1 MLESRIVHDK
11 GNEMPP
17 ATNRTQRKRPGD
29 LTGVRGQQL
38 ATEAAREHEESKR
51 QVQDALVSDRE
62 VKLNTD
68 VDYSTQLR
76 PVVKR
81 PVERVV
87 EVDGEATTEV
97 VVEEVELE
105 LPKRR
110 IRVNYPIEDQTF
122 GREVVFAGEL
132 NEFGGYIRPP
142 ILGGLRN
149 FTFEEGRWYTVD
161 ADHADHLANLGYIYE

>member
-1 MLESRIVHDK
+1 
-11 GNEMPP
+11 MPP
-17 ATNRTQRKRPGD
+17 TTNRTQRKRPGD

-51 QVQDALVSDRE
+51 QVQDALVAERE

-68 VDYSTQLR
+68 VDYSTQLK
-76 PVVKR
+76 PVVKHQ
-81 PVERVV
+81 VERDGEVVIEDV
-87 EVDGEATTEV
+87 EVEI
-97 VVEEVELE
+97 
-105 LPKRR
+105 PKRR

-122 GREVVFAGEL
+122 GREVIFAGEM
-132 NEFGGYIRPP
+132 NEFGGYTRPP

-149 FTFEEGRWYTVD
+149 FSFEEGRWYTVD

>member
-17 ATNRTQRKRPGD
+17 TTNRTQRKRPGD

-51 QVQDALVSDRE
+51 QVQDALVAERE

-68 VDYSTQLR
+68 VDYSTHLK
-76 PVVKR
+76 PVVKHQ
-81 PVERVV
+81 V
-87 EVDGEATTEV
+87 EVDGEV
-97 VVEEVELE
+97 VIEDVEVEI
-105 LPKRR
+105 PKRR

-122 GREVVFAGEL
+122 GREVIFAGEL

-149 FTFEEGRWYTVD
+149 FSFEEGRWYTVD
-161 ADHADHLANLGYIYE
+161 ADHADHLANLGYIYDDGR

>member
-1 MLESRIVHDK
+1 
-11 GNEMPP
+11 MPP

-38 ATEAAREHEESKR
+38 AAEAARETEESKR
-51 QVQDALVSDRE
+51 QVQDAIVAERE

-68 VDYSTQLR
+68 VDFSTRLK
-76 PVVKR
+76 PVYKHRIVSEDGD
-81 PVERVV
+81 VTIEDV
-87 EVDGEATTEV
+87 EVATPT
-97 VVEEVELE
+97 
-105 LPKRR
+105 RR

-122 GREVVFAGEL
+122 GREVIFAGEL
-132 NEFGGYIRPP
+132 NEFGGYVRPP